1 MRPRPLCHDDQGKE
15 QVDQR
20 HQGQRRVQSLRPK
33 TLHHEKVT
41 KSVLRLQ
48 SVRPETLRLE
58 DQGQG
63 GGGVQVRSVYYELCL
78 FLQSCLL
85 SISPYLQVLPAR
97 QVHQEE
103 VTRRAKR
110 LQGLR
115 SQAVHPQEDRGPSRE
130 PQEVHL

>member
-63 GGGVQVRSVYYELCL
+63 EGGGVQVQSVYCRLYRL
-78 FLQSCLL
+78 FLFFK
-85 SISPYLQVLPAR
+85 III
-97 QVHQEE
+97 
-103 VTRRAKR
+103 VTM
-110 LQGLR
+110 
-115 SQAVHPQEDRGPSRE
+115 RGKA
-130 PQEVHL
+130 L

>member
-1 MRPRPLCHDDQGKE
+1 M
-15 QVDQR
+15 
-20 HQGQRRVQSLRPK
+20 QSLRPK

-63 GGGVQVRSVYYELCL
+63 EGGKVQVQSVYYRLFL

-115 SQAVHPQEDRGPSRE
+115 SQAVHPQEVRGPSRE

>member
-1 MRPRPLCHDDQGKE
+1 MRPWPLCHDDQGKE

-20 HQGQRRVQSLRPK
+20 HQGQRRVQSLRPE

-63 GGGVQVRSVYYELCL
+63 EGGGVQVQSVYYRL
-78 FLQSCLL
+78 FLFFKIML
-85 SISPYLQVLPAR
+85 
-97 QVHQEE
+97 
-103 VTRRAKR
+103 VTM
-110 LQGLR
+110 
-115 SQAVHPQEDRGPSRE
+115 RGKT
-130 PQEVHL
+130 L